1 MHSTHY
7 AGADVTIK
15 IGPNEPWKKVYGPVF
30 AYVNSLSDGRDPL
43 SLWKDAKK
51 QVFFHRFFL
60 KLLQE
65 KSRITRFT
73 ATSH

>member
-30 AYVNSLSDGRDPL
+30 AYLNSLSDGRDPL
-43 SLWKDAKK
+43 SLWEDAKK
-51 QVFFHRFFL
+51 QVL
-60 KLLQE
+60 PQ
-65 KSRITRFT
+65 IT
-73 ATSH
+73 SGKIPNHEIYCYVSLI